1 MGAECENIQTS
12 SYKINKAWEV
22 TYTVVT
28 VASNTA
34 LAYFKVVKSVDPKIL
49 ITRKKNCDCVVM
61 DVNETYCGGYFTI
74 YRNIKSLFCIPETNV
89 IFQLYLSIKK
99 D

>member
-49 ITRKKNCDCVVM
+49 ITRKKIV
-61 DVNETYCGGYFTI
+61 TAW
-74 YRNIKSLFCIPETNV
+74 
-89 IFQLYLSIKK
+89 
-99 D
+99 

>member
-1 MGAECENIQTS
+1 
-12 SYKINKAWEV
+12 
-22 TYTVVT
+22 
-28 VASNTA
+28 
-34 LAYFKVVKSVDPKIL
+34 
-49 ITRKKNCDCVVM
+49 M

-74 YRNIKSLFCIPETNV
+74 YTNIKSLFCIPETNV

>member
-1 MGAECENIQTS
+1 MGTECENIQTS

-22 TYTVVT
+22 TYNVVT
-28 VASNTA
+28 IANNTA
-34 LAYFKVVKSVDPKIL
+34 LAYFKVVKSANPKIL
-49 ITRKKNCDCVVM
+49 ITRKKNCDVVM
-61 DVNETYCGGYFTI
+61 DVKETYCGDYFTI
-74 YRNIKSLFCIPETNV
+74 YTNIKSLFCIPETNV